1 MEKNDKKVDFDLS
14 ALSLKELIQVYE
26 EMNEFMDFLNS
37 NKIEEEKV
45 EDEDE

>member
-37 NKIEEEKV
+37 SKIEEEKV
-45 EDEDE
+45 EEENE

>member
-14 ALSLKELIQVYE
+14 ALSLQELIQVYE